1 MLKKDPNQR
10 PSVQNLISKFQIL
23 KDNLYNKE
31 ICETIYLFVNDNS
44 KNNDFIKLE
53 LIKICC

>member
-1 MLKKDPNQR
+1 MLKKNPNQR

-31 ICETIYLFVNDNS
+31 IGETIYLFVNDNS